1 MIADEL
7 ATKKVGSGISPIKIS
22 VSVNI
27 KQDSISKARPLELI
41 KDSYTAG
48 EENLERIIDKA
59 RRRLVQR
66 DERELQKLR

>member
-27 KQDSISKARPLELI
+27 KQDSISKARPLKLI

-66 DERELQKLR
+66 DEREL